1 MSYNTGVINN
11 GLIPSGGYGRVKAPG
26 LEQRMDNQNARV
38 AAGVADG
45 SISQRELKGIEKKE
59 NRYENM
65 LRDFKSN
72 DGQVGPRERA
82 ELHKQLNMTS
92 GLIYADRHNQGGQA
106 GEAPKNPLGEKESFD
121 ASITG
126 DPHYA
131 IDGSING
138 EEVNTTFDN
147 QEVGTKTQYQ
157 GAGFKLDTTTV
168 PWGTDTG
175 ASVVD
180 SATVTT
186 GFGRNADAVTFD
198 ADGSVLVNG
207 EAVSLEDGEA
217 MQLNRTS
224 SLSANDDGSYTVSS
238 RNGKVTNT
246 ISAQENETGNY
257 LNISSHVEDVQTTG
271 WLQQQ
276 A

>member
-1 MSYNTGVINN
+1 MSYHTGIINN
-11 GLIPSGGYGRVKAPG
+11 GFVPTGGYGRVKAPG

-45 SISQRELKGIEKKE
+45 SLTQRELNGIERRE

-65 LRDFKSN
+65 LRDFKAN
-72 DGQVGPRERA
+72 DGVVGPRERA

-92 GLIYADRHNQGGQA
+92 GLIYADRHNQA
-106 GEAPKNPLGEKESFD
+106 GETAKSPLGEKESFD
-121 ASITG
+121 ATITG
-126 DPHYA
+126 DPHYTVN
-131 IDGSING
+131 GSING
-138 EEVNTTFDN
+138 EEVSSAFDN
-147 QEVGTKTQYQ
+147 QEIGTKTQYQ
-157 GAGFKLDTTTV
+157 GAGFKLDTTTTE
-168 PWGTDTG
+168 WGAGNGT
-175 ASVVD
+175 SVVD

-207 EAVSLEDGEA
+207 EAVSLEDGES
-217 MQLNRTS
+217 MKLNRTS

-246 ISAQENETGNY
+246 FSAVDNENGDY

-276 A
+276 V